1 MDFSCHAF
9 SGCLFCK
16 KRVILLY
23 KTCKAKKKGTFHM
36 KITGIIAE
44 YNPFHNGHLYQI
56 RKIREET
63 DTDFIIVAM
72 SGDFVQRGMPAIVDK
87 YTRAK
92 MALACGADL
101 VVELPVIWATASAEY
116 FATAGVRLF
125 EQTGCVDRLCFGAE
139 TSDIALLNRISN
151 CLTWEPDFYRDVLN
165 AQLKSGKNFPSA
177 RAAALTEFLG
187 DADGTLSAVLSSPN
201 NILAIEYLK
210 ALASGTGNISP
221 YPIVREGNRYHSK
234 SISGIHPSAT
244 AIRSLVAGK
253 AASLSAL
260 QSEQLSNAMPAPAL
274 SVFSEALSA
283 GKITDADDFSSIL
296 RYLLL
301 SRSVEELAATPD
313 CNPDIARRLKGNL
326 FSFTD
331 FTQFTALN
339 QTKDTTGTRISRI
352 FTHQLLGISDTDYTV
367 AKESG
372 IVPYIRPLGFRKSSS
387 AVLSQ
392 IKKQASVP
400 LIGKLAD
407 ARQKLSA
414 SAFSVLEKDIFAAD
428 LYEQV
433 LSQKTH
439 VAARNE
445 YTREMVLLP

>member
-1 MDFSCHAF
+1 
-9 SGCLFCK
+9 
-16 KRVILLY
+16 
-23 KTCKAKKKGTFHM
+23 
-36 KITGIIAE
+36 
-44 YNPFHNGHLYQI
+44 
-56 RKIREET
+56 
-63 DTDFIIVAM
+63 
-72 SGDFVQRGMPAIVDK
+72 MPA
-87 YTRAK
+87 
-92 MALACGADL
+92 
-101 VVELPVIWATASAEY
+101 S
-116 FATAGVRLF
+116 
-125 EQTGCVDRLCFGAE
+125 
-139 TSDIALLNRISN
+139 
-151 CLTWEPDFYRDVLN
+151 
-165 AQLKSGKNFPSA
+165 
-177 RAAALTEFLG
+177 
-187 DADGTLSAVLSSPN
+187 
-201 NILAIEYLK
+201 
-210 ALASGTGNISP
+210 
-221 YPIVREGNRYHSK
+221 
-234 SISGIHPSAT
+234 
-244 AIRSLVAGK
+244 
-253 AASLSAL
+253 
-260 QSEQLSNAMPAPAL
+260 AL

-283 GKITDADDFSSIL
+283 GKVTDADDFSSIL

-301 SRSVEELAATPD
+301 SRSVEELAAAPD

-372 IVPYIRPLGFRKSSS
+372 IVPYIRPLGFRKSSA

>member
-1 MDFSCHAF
+1 
-9 SGCLFCK
+9 
-16 KRVILLY
+16 
-23 KTCKAKKKGTFHM
+23 M

-87 YTRAK
+87 YARAH

-116 FATAGVRLF
+116 FATVGVRLF
-125 EQTGCVDRLCFGAE
+125 EQMGCVDRLCFGAE
-139 TSDIALLNRISN
+139 TSDTALLSRIAD
-151 CLTWEPDFYRDVLN
+151 CLVREPASYRDALT
-165 AQLKSGKNFPSA
+165 AQLKSGKNFPAA
-177 RAAALTEFLG
+177 RAAALTKFLG
-187 DADGTLSAVLSSPN
+187 DADGALSAVLASPN

-210 ALASGTGNISP
+210 ALASGTGNVSP
-221 YPIVREGNRYHSK
+221 YPIVREGNGYHSE
-234 SISGIHPSAT
+234 SLSGTHPSAT
-244 AIRSLVAGK
+244 AIRSLIVGN
-253 AASLSAL
+253 AATLSDL
-260 QSEQLSNAMPAPAL
+260 QSEQLSNAMPAAAL
-274 SVFSEALSA
+274 SVFSGALAA
-283 GKITDADDFSSIL
+283 GKIMCADDFSSIL

-301 SRSVEELAATPD
+301 SRSVEELAAAPD
-313 CNPDIARRLKGNL
+313 CNTDIARRLKSNL

-352 FTHQLLGISDTDYTV
+352 FTHLLLGISGTDYTV

-372 IVPYIRPLGFRKSSS
+372 IVPYIRPLGFRKSS
-387 AVLSQ
+387 ATVLSG
-392 IKKQASVP
+392 IKKHASVP

-407 ARQKLSA
+407 ARRELSA
-414 SAFSVLEKDIFAAD
+414 SAFAVLEKDIFAAD

-439 VAARNE
+439 VAARSE
-445 YTREMVLLP
+445 YAREIVLLP